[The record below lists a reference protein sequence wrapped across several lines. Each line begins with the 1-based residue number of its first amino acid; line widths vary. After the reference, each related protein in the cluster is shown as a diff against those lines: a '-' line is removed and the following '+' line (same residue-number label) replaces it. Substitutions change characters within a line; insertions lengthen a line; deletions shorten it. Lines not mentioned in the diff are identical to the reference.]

1 LIVSGFVYLIILW
14 LIEGNFERI
23 SYFFNSCTK
32 SNNQSLVQSNGV
44 VFDVTTGQWIQ
55 RVNQEDMDVS
65 QEKQRIED
73 LHNRRA
79 IHEDAI
85 VVKDLSKSFG
95 KLIPIQAVNRLSF
108 GVHKEECFGLLGVNG
123 AGKTTTFRMLIG
135 DETVSDGNAWIDYLD
150 LRNNMK
156 DFQKQIG
163 YCPQFDA
170 LLDKITGRETL
181 YLFARLRGMP
191 ESTIC
196 SYVNDLVK
204 MVDLGKHVDKCTE
217 TYSGGNR
224 RKLSLAMALCAA
236 PPVIFLDEP
245 TSGVDPSARRK
256 IWSTLAYMQE
266 NHKSAII
273 LTSHSMEECEALCSR
288 IAIMV
293 NGEFKCL
300 GSVQH
305 LRSKFGQGFTVMAKL
320 KRELGL
326 ISFLGFGSIPI

>member
-1 LIVSGFVYLIILW
+1 LIILW

-23 SYFFNSCTK
+23 LYLIDSLTK
-32 SNNQSLVQSNGV
+32 PKNEIPTPNVFGRNSLVY
-44 VFDVTTGQWIQ
+44 DVLTGQWSQ
-55 RVNQEDMDVS
+55 RANQEDYDVMS
-65 QEKQRIED
+65 ERQRID
-73 LHNRRA
+73 GLSSRRSL
-79 IHEDAI
+79 HEDAI
-85 VVKDLSKSFG
+85 VVKDLTKRFG
-95 KLIPIQAVNRLSF
+95 KLIPIKAVNRLTF

-123 AGKTTTFRMLIG
+123 AGKTTTFKMLTG
-135 DETVSDGNAWIDYLD
+135 EETVSDGNAFIDFLD
-150 LRNNMK
+150 LRHNLK
-156 DFQKQIG
+156 SFQQRIG

-170 LLDKITGRETL
+170 LLDKITGRETI

-191 ESTIC
+191 EELIP
-196 SYVNDLVK
+196 SYTNDLVK

-217 TYSGGNR
+217 AYSGGNR
-224 RKLSLAMALCAA
+224 RKLSLAIALCAT

-256 IWSTLAYMQE
+256 IWSTLVNIQE
-266 NHKSAII
+266 KYQSAII

-326 ISFLGFGSIPI
+326 F

>member
-1 LIVSGFVYLIILW
+1 MW

-23 SYFFNSCTK
+23 LYFIDSLTK
-32 SNNQSLVQSNGV
+32 PKEIPTPNVFGRNSLVY
-44 VFDVTTGQWIQ
+44 DVLTGQWSQ
-55 RVNQEDMDVS
+55 RANQEDHDVMS
-65 QEKQRIED
+65 ERQRID
-73 LHNRRA
+73 GLSSRRSL
-79 IHEDAI
+79 HEDAI
-85 VVKDLSKSFG
+85 VVKGLTKRFG
-95 KLIPIQAVNRLSF
+95 KLIPIKAVNRLTF

-123 AGKTTTFRMLIG
+123 AGKTTTFKMLTG
-135 DETVSDGNAWIDYLD
+135 EETVSDGNAFIDFLD
-150 LRNNMK
+150 LRHNLK
-156 DFQKQIG
+156 SFQQQIG

-170 LLDKITGRETL
+170 LLDKMTGRETI

-191 ESTIC
+191 EKLIP
-196 SYVNDLVK
+196 SYTKDLVE

-217 TYSGGNR
+217 AYSGGNR
-224 RKLSLAMALCAA
+224 RKLSLAVALCAT

-256 IWSTLAYMQE
+256 IWSTLVNIQE
-266 NHKSAII
+266 KYRSAII

-300 GSVQH
+300 GSVQD

-326 ISFLGFGSIPI
+326 F